1 ICPHIEPE
9 ASNTRTVSF
18 AAACWAWALATGV
31 ARPTMSASV
40 RCRSMMFPLSF
51 RLMDDTP
58 PWAAMPA
65 RDPAGVMA
73 HPAVH
78 EPRRG
83 KRTSGE
89 HRNDQTGRIDSC
101 PRIVSGRALQQ
112 AVASEPV
119 AQEAA
124 VHRDALAGDI

>member
-1 ICPHIEPE
+1 MVILGTPSICPHIEPE

-78 EPRRG
+78 DAG
-83 KRTSGE
+83 YVKRTSG
-89 HRNDQTGRIDSC
+89 RNRAGLAARVVFDSTA
-101 PRIVSGRALQQ
+101 RGHAT
-112 AVASEPV
+112 AN
-119 AQEAA
+119 AA
-124 VHRDALAGDI
+124 AFRGLLPN